1 MAKKNEF
8 IKVKSLEHLKTIL
21 KENDNGTLECF
32 IETNGGGRSWK
43 TITYANEDDKDGNP
57 KFEILNEI
65 DETRQVL
72 TEKNLF
78 NERYTNIG
86 KAIENGSFFFAW
98 S

>member
-1 MAKKNEF
+1 MEKKNEF

-32 IETNGGGRSWK
+32 IETNGGGKSWK
-43 TITYANEDDKDGNP
+43 TITYSPQCDRHGNN

-78 NERYTNIG
+78 NEKFTNIG
-86 KAIENGSFFFAW
+86 KAIENGSFIFAW
-98 S
+98 C